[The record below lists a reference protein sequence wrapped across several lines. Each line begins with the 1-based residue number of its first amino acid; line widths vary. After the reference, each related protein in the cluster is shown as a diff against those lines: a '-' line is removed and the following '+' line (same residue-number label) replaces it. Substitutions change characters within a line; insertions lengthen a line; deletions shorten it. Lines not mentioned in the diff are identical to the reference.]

1 MRRANQRKEARRDLG
16 EANMRLCKLSRF
28 KRRPRPNAKG
38 GHVRDLAV
46 ANSRDLYEETR

>member
-28 KRRPRPNAKG
+28 KRRPRPNTKAG
-38 GHVRDLAV
+38 TSEIRRWLIG
-46 ANSRDLYEETR
+46 RDLYEETR